1 MLGDQIPDKN
11 QFVHDGRL
19 NMDLVMRKFYEYY
32 NALYRQEDQ
41 KFVEEY
47 GRKIFLIYLKP
58 IINGKGNYYV
68 ESRTR
73 TNRRTDVVVDYC
85 GRQYI
90 IELKIWRGN
99 EYNKSGENQLADYL
113 ESYHAK
119 QGYLISFNFNV
130 KKEIGVKWIQ
140 VDDKEILE
148 AVV

>member
-1 MLGDQIPDKN
+1 MED
-11 QFVHDGRL
+11 HGRSL
-19 NMDLVMRKFYEYY
+19 
-32 NALYRQEDQ
+32 
-41 KFVEEY
+41 
-47 GRKIFLIYLKP
+47 FLLYLKP